1 MKLFCDSLTRYSRR
15 TTNPVRIGSVVIG
28 GGNPVAIQTM
38 TNTDTLDTAACVG
51 QIERIAA
58 AGCRIVRLTAQG
70 VREAENLKNIAAELA
85 ARGLRGEGAGDLRG
99 GGGSGIASSETGGGG
114 GIALV
119 ADVHFIPEVALVAAR
134 YVDKV
139 RINPGN
145 YRDPDGELFLE
156 LLKVCRT
163 REVAL
168 RIGVN
173 HGSLAP
179 RMVERY
185 GDTPEGMVAS
195 AMEFLRICQREDFDQ
210 VVVSMKSSNVRVMV
224 HAYRL
229 LVAAMDEENMHYPLH
244 LGVTEAG
251 DGLDGRIKSAAGIG
265 ALLADGLGDTIRVSL
280 TEEPEREIPVA
291 RRLVDYF
298 GPGKRTET
306 AAAIRDTTLYSPYS
320 YRRRPT
326 DVVEYRGSAADRPA
340 EAANRPTGAVCRLG
354 GDNPPL
360 LFSELDA
367 AERQAL
373 AVPFSAPEPA
383 QIAIIE
389 AANDNPVAF
398 WRSALLNMEAAGD
411 RRPAILRR
419 RYRAASPEELA
430 IKAAADFA
438 PPFIDGL
445 GDGIDIVC
453 PGIEEQTISDITLTI
468 LQAARVRISRT
479 DYIACPGC
487 GRTLFDLQA
496 TLAAVR
502 RRTSHLRG
510 LRIGVMGCIVNG
522 PGEMADADF
531 GYVGAGRGLVTLY
544 KGREVVRRAIPEAEA
559 LDALVELIKAEG
571 RWMDE
576 Q

>member
-1 MKLFCDSLTRYSRR
+1 
-15 TTNPVRIGSVVIG
+15 VRIGPVVIG
-28 GGNPVAIQTM
+28 DGNPVAVQTM
-38 TNTDTLDTAACVG
+38 TNTDTLDTAACLA
-51 QIERIAA
+51 QIRRIRQ
-58 AGCRIVRLTAQG
+58 AGGRIVRLTAQG
-70 VREAENLKNIAAELA
+70 VREAENLGEIAAA
-85 ARGLRGEGAGDLRG
+85 MRGEGITDV
-99 GGGSGIASSETGGGG
+99 
-114 GIALV
+114 ALV

-145 YRDPDGELFLE
+145 YRDPGGELFLQ
-156 LLKVCRT
+156 LLDVCRE
-163 REVAL
+163 RAVAL

-179 RMVERY
+179 RIVERY

-195 AMEFLRICQREDFDQ
+195 AMEFLRVCQREKFDQ

-229 LVAAMDEENMHYPLH
+229 LVMAMDAEDMHYPLH

-280 TEEPEREIPVA
+280 TEDPEREIPVA
-291 RRLVDYF
+291 QRLADYF
-298 GPGKRTET
+298 AVGMRTQI
-306 AAAIRDTTLYSPYS
+306 AAPVADPSLYSPYS
-320 YRRRPT
+320 YRRRESDP
-326 DVVEYRGSAADRPA
+326 VG
-340 EAANRPTGAVCRLG
+340 RLG

-360 LFSELDA
+360 LLSELDD
-367 AERQAL
+367 AERRIA
-373 AVPFSAPEPA
+373 ATPSAPG
-383 QIAIIE
+383 QIALLE
-389 AANDNPVAF
+389 AAGDHPVAF
-398 WRSALLNMEAAGD
+398 WRAAILNMDARGD
-411 RRPAILRR
+411 RRPAMLVR
-419 RYRAASPEELA
+419 RYATASPEQLA
-430 IKAAADFA
+430 IEAAADFA
-438 PPFIDGL
+438 PPLIDGL
-445 GDGIDIVC
+445 GDGIGIVC
-453 PGIEEQTISDITLTI
+453 PGVAEQTVTEISLAI

-502 RRTSHLRG
+502 ERTSHLRG
-510 LRIGVMGCIVNG
+510 VKIAVMGCIVNG

-531 GYVGAGRGLVTLY
+531 GYVGAGRGAVTLY
-544 KGREVVRRAIPEAEA
+544 KGSEVVRRAIPQAEA

-571 RWMDE
+571 KWVE
-576 Q
+576 K